1 MKPFVFLFL
10 LGAFLASP
18 NFPNKAEA
26 ASPAAES
33 AEKKLAYIQQN
44 GESPKPNTA
53 PTAITEQEMNAY
65 LASGMVRFPP
75 GVESL
80 RLEGDGGNIVGR
92 ARVDFDKVRAGTRNP
107 SPLLS
112 LFSGVH
118 DVVVTANGRG
128 FGGQGQVQV
137 DKVWFDGSE
146 IPRFLVQMFVEKYLA
161 PKYPGVGMNS
171 KFALPSRIDSAVVGK
186 HLLTVVQK

>member
-10 LGAFLASP
+10 LSAVLATS

-44 GESPKPNTA
+44 GESSRPNPA

-107 SPLLS
+107 NPLLS

-118 DVVVTANGRG
+118 DVVVTATGRG
-128 FGGQGQVQV
+128 VGGQGQVQV

-146 IPRFLVQMFVEKYLA
+146 IPHFLVQMFVEKYLA
-161 PKYPGVGMNS
+161 PKYPGIGMNS

-186 HLLTVVQK
+186 HVLTVVQR